1 MTELTKIFIS
11 YSHKDEEHF
20 NELMRQLKVVEK
32 AMSLDIWSDKRIN
45 IGDALDPNIQ
55 KNLSQADIV
64 ICLVSTDYLTSYYCI
79 EKELEIAIN
88 QKEIEITD
96 IFPIIAKRSLWQRT
110 YFGTIKCAPKD
121 GNPAS
126 NYASLEEAY
135 LEVVDQLM
143 AQIER
148 KQLEKKNFENLPTIK
163 DGLDG
168 YSQNFSDFVKELG
181 LKIKHP
187 KKDVLEL
194 EDIFVYP
201 DLEHISSRSSITYK
215 EISSEK
221 TLNQFNFQYILGTEK
236 SGKST
241 LLKKYCQDL
250 ILNNYNV
257 IVLDGEEIKHT
268 QTEELIRTYKK
279 KFNITKNITDKKTAL
294 IVDDFHKC
302 KLNDRYIDKFFSNIT
317 KDFSKII
324 FFIDKQNFVGD
335 RVKHLNLKFETLEIK
350 SFGYVK
356 RNELYTKWY
365 SINLDEIAIS
375 DDKELINKIDILTNH
390 FDLLLRK
397 NVMDSKPINI
407 LTIIQTLDNIN
418 LSRDFSLTSYGH
430 CYNTLILGLLNKAG
444 VKPQEFDSVL
454 SFISYL
460 AFNLF
465 SENKNKFD
473 TSFLFSILSNY
484 KEKYILIENI
494 EEILINSNILY
505 INSNDE
511 YLFSQQYIY
520 YFCCSRYI
528 ANHQKNMADV
538 LIKLCDGIHTEHYA
552 NILIF
557 LVHHST
563 SPDFLEYILNHGNK
577 ILETTSPHHLTTE
590 QNYYFNNT
598 FREVIENEIKHIRL
612 EEKNIFI
619 ERKKI
624 LEERDKSS
632 NDHPIENALVEIDP
646 QIKNNNEIQENLEYN
661 EMQEANSAFRCL
673 EVIGQ
678 IAKNNYGSL
687 EKEKLNNLL
696 NTSFTLGLKS
706 LSYFLNIF
714 IHSDS
719 DVKEFMISIIK
730 EKNITSNENAIHLAE
745 KMIFQICNSICQ
757 YMINF
762 ISKSTASTHLETIF
776 DELLLKNS
784 NPAYKLIYI
793 QSQLRLGKIPKQEIK
808 DLYIEEKD
816 NNLIVCNILKRM
828 IINFTYIHKVDLKDK
843 NWISTN
849 LNISHNEQFN
859 KMPENSLIKKV
870 L

>member
-1 MTELTKIFIS
+1 MSDLTKIFVS
-11 YSHKDEEHF
+11 YSHKDEEHY
-20 NELMRQLKVVEK
+20 NELMRHLKVVEK
-32 AMSLDIWSDKRIN
+32 TMRLDVWSDQRID
-45 IGDALDPNIQ
+45 IGEELDPNIQ
-55 KNLSQADIV
+55 KNLVQADIV

-79 EKELEIAIN
+79 EKELDVAIQRKN
-88 QKEIEITD
+88 IEFTD
-96 IFPIIAKRSLWQRT
+96 IFPIITKKSLWQRT

-121 GNPAS
+121 GKPATS
-126 NYASLEEAY
+126 YASLEEAY

-148 KQLEKKNFENLPTIK
+148 KQSEKKNSESLPAIK
-163 DGLDG
+163 NSSFD
-168 YSQNFSDFVKELG
+168 YSPIFSNFVNELG

-187 KKDVLEL
+187 NKDVLEL
-194 EDIFVYP
+194 ADIFIYP
-201 DLEHISSRSSITYK
+201 DLEHITSRSSISYK

-221 TLNQFNFQYILGTEK
+221 TLKLLDFQYILGTEK

-241 LLKKYCQDL
+241 LVKKYAQDL
-250 ILNNYNV
+250 ILDGYNV

-268 QTEELIRTYKK
+268 QTEELIRTFKK
-279 KFNITKNITDKKTAL
+279 KFSITKDITDNKAAL

-302 KLNDRYIDKFFSNIT
+302 KLNDRYIDKFFSNVT
-317 KDFSKII
+317 NDFSKVI
-324 FFIDKQNFVGD
+324 FFVDKQYFVGD

-365 SINLDEIAIS
+365 SIGLDEIAIS
-375 DDKELINKIDILTNH
+375 DDKELINKIDTLTNH

-430 CYNTLILGLLNKAG
+430 CYNTLILGLLNKSG

-454 SFISYL
+454 SFLSYL
-460 AFNLF
+460 AFKLF

-473 TSFLFSILSNY
+473 DVFLYATIIEY

-494 EEILINSNILY
+494 QEILTNSNILY
-505 INSNDE
+505 INSDE
-511 YLFSQQYIY
+511 DYLFSQQYIY

-528 ANHQKNMADV
+528 ANHQKSMNDV

-563 SPDFLEYILNHGNK
+563 SPDFLEYILNHGSK
-577 ILETTSPHHLTTE
+577 ILKTTDPHYLTSE
-590 QNYYFNNT
+590 QNYFFNNT
-598 FREVIENEIKHIRL
+598 FREVIENEIKQIRL

-619 ERKKI
+619 ERNKI
-624 LEERDKSS
+624 LEDRDKSS
-632 NDHPIENALVEIDP
+632 KDHPIEHALDEIDSTLKKSE
-646 QIKNNNEIQENLEYN
+646 IKENFEYS

-687 EKEKLNNLL
+687 EREKLNSLL

-719 DVKEFMISIIK
+719 EVKDFMISIIK
-730 EKNITSNENAIHLAE
+730 EKNITSDDNAIYLAE

-762 ISKSTASTHLETIF
+762 ISKATASTHLETIF
-776 DELLLKNS
+776 DNLLSNNS

-843 NWISTN
+843 NWISSN

-859 KMPENSLIKKV
+859 KLPETSLIKKV